1 MNLFKKT
8 SLFIL
13 YLIIESSC
21 MVTFAAQP
29 VLLPPD
35 EFAIVKPKVTIC
47 FTIARKRDCE
57 GFGICNFQASFS
69 EVRVNN
75 ATASVYLDDFSNALV
90 FEIDRG
96 RGINDSAYERYFSS
110 GYFVMEDDSQ
120 LPADLS
126 SDLGIER
133 TITLSQGRYP
143 ISESNGIIR
152 YAIPFR

>member
-1 MNLFKKT
+1 M
-8 SLFIL
+8 FI
-13 YLIIESSC
+13 Y
-21 MVTFAAQP
+21 AAQP
-29 VLLPPD
+29 DLVCTASN
-35 EFAIVKPKVTIC
+35 EIIKPKVTIC

-57 GFGICNFQASFS
+57 GFGICNFQASVS
-69 EVRVNN
+69 EVRPNN

-120 LPADLS
+120 LPYDLS
-126 SDLGIER
+126 SDLGVER
-133 TITLSQGRYP
+133 TITLSQGSYP

-152 YAIPFR
+152 YVIPFR